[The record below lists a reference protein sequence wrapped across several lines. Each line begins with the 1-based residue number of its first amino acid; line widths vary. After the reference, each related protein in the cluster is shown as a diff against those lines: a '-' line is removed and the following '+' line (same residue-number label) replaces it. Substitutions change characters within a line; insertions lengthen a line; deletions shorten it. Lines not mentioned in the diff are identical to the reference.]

1 MALKLKPSLQYEVQS
16 KHLSDKQSMQ
26 TCYAD
31 EAQSI
36 AGWLVEAYE
45 QGQYAERPQRPSNMR
60 RPHDRARCG
69 ACRAGLH

>member
-1 MALKLKPSLQYEVQS
+1 
-16 KHLSDKQSMQ
+16 MQ

-31 EAQSI
+31 EAESI

-45 QGQYAERPQRPSNMR
+45 RGRFPERHQRPSNMR